1 VRELAAQRRLMV
13 RSDLYHTLYQTVEQW
28 TQTAGA
34 ADARRFLRI
43 LYEGITTVTAFPGS
57 SSTGG
62 LGGLGGGPKKRKWR
76 GLSAVAS
83 LNEQL
88 LAFT

>member
-57 SSTGG
+57 ST
-62 LGGLGGGPKKRKWR
+62 GGLGGGPKKRKWR

-83 LNEQL
+83 LNKQL

>member
-1 VRELAAQRRLMV
+1 MV

-43 LYEGITTVTAFPGS
+43 LYEGITAVTAFPGS
-57 SSTGG
+57 SSAGG
-62 LGGLGGGPKKRKWR
+62 LGGYGPKKRKWR